1 MLLHHRIFTDLTDGQ
16 VICDLYEDEDI
27 PLSLSIDDFKNV
39 AEKTQSY
46 SKDFNLPAT
55 KRNNRIFTQIF
66 EITNSVESNAESFNP
81 YVQTQ
86 CVLKTR
92 W

>member
-1 MLLHHRIFTDLTDGQ
+1 MDYQNDGADAIDIRRVTIKGAGATPPLVFTDLADGQ

-46 SKDFNLPAT
+46 SKDLSL
-55 KRNNRIFTQIF
+55 IHI
-66 EITNSVESNAESFNP
+66 
-81 YVQTQ
+81 
-86 CVLKTR
+86 
-92 W
+92 